1 MKKKL
6 GVKVVISLA
15 TIVFIICLGW
25 YFSNQ
30 DPVEG
35 SVEEISD
42 LDNLNDM
49 KNGFIYIG
57 RPTCPHCAILYPRLE
72 QIVKEE
78 NVTVHYLNT
87 DEFREAENSNEILK
101 KFEVIYVPSIIE
113 LQNGE
118 VINSFENTA
127 EDDEQE
133 TLDNLSLFLKNS

>member
-1 MKKKL
+1 MKKKS
-6 GVKVVISLA
+6 GIKIVISLV
-15 TIVFIICLGW
+15 TIVFLIYLGW

-30 DPVEG
+30 DSVEG

-49 KNGFIYIG
+49 EDGFIYIG

-78 NVTVHYLNT
+78 NVTVLYLNT
-87 DEFREAENSNEILK
+87 DEFRETENLTEILN
-101 KFEVIYVPSIIE
+101 KFEVIYVPSLIE

-118 VINSFENTA
+118 VVNIFENTA
-127 EDDEQE
+127 EDNEQK
-133 TLDNLSLFLKNS
+133 TLDNLSLFLKK